1 MKKNS
6 KIIIVLILVILAGL
20 LVFLGTQ
27 QIEKPGKKE
36 EPEKEQQE
44 PPIPEY
50 EYLDENQ
57 KYVIDNIVSLN
68 EYMTDPTKTRK
79 DFGKLTNN
87 ESKFYQPMVGKE
99 AYHSYGITEIFE
111 STVKNQ
117 LASYITAQKVYITK
131 LEKLIKETY
140 KYELVGTPLYTEDKS
155 QLMQQIKVTPFNY
168 ELYEKDLTTIQEYLL
183 KQINKENLEE
193 TAEDEIFRY
202 KSRIKA
208 MDILNGQLDNYKPD
222 ETIETNIVYNVKDKK
237 DCYSCMFYMN
247 YARGVYSTKN
257 IKGTEVVYEK
267 NKTQRLNNII
277 TKAKADNM
285 YDSKD
290 PLKLGS
296 QIKE

>member
-27 QIEKPGKKE
+27 QIEKPGNKE
-36 EPEKEQQE
+36 EPAKEQQE

-57 KYVIDNIVSLN
+57 KYVIDNMVSLN
-68 EYMTDPTKTRK
+68 AYLIDSTKTRK

-87 ESKFYQPMVGKE
+87 ESKYYQPMIGKE
-99 AYHSYGITEIFE
+99 AFHNMGITDIFE
-111 STVKNQ
+111 SKIKDQ
-117 LASYITAQKVYITK
+117 LVTYSNAQKVYSAK

-168 ELYEKDLTTIQEYLL
+168 ELYDRDLTLVQEYLL
-183 KQINKENLEE
+183 KQINKENLQE
-193 TAEDEIFRY
+193 TAEDEIYRY

-208 MDILNGQLDNYKPD
+208 MDILNSQLDNYKPD
-222 ETIETNIVYNVKDKK
+222 ETIETNIVYNVKGEKN
-237 DCYSCMFYMN
+237 CYSCMFYMN
-247 YARGVYSTKN
+247 YAKGVYSTKN
-257 IKGTEVVYEK
+257 IKGTETVYE
-267 NKTQRLNNII
+267 NTQEQRLNNII

>member
-20 LVFLGTQ
+20 LVFIGTQ
-27 QIEKPGKKE
+27 QLIKMGKKE
-36 EPEKEQQE
+36 DPTQQQE

-68 EYMTDPTKTRK
+68 EYLIDSTKTRK

-87 ESKFYQPMVGKE
+87 ESKYYQPMVGKE

-111 STVKNQ
+111 STIKNQ
-117 LASYITAQKVYITK
+117 LASYINAQKVYVTK

-140 KYELVGTPLYTEDKS
+140 KYELVGTPLYTKDKS

-168 ELYEKDLTTIQEYLL
+168 ELYDRDLTTIQEYLL

-202 KSRIKA
+202 KTRIKA
-208 MDILNGQLDNYKPD
+208 MDILNSQLDNYKPD
-222 ETIETNIVYNVKDKK
+222 ETVETNIVYNVNGEKN
-237 DCYSCMFYMN
+237 CYSCMFYMN
-247 YARGVYSTKN
+247 YAKGVYSTKN
-257 IKGTEVVYEK
+257 IKGTETVYE
-267 NKTQRLNNII
+267 NTQEQRLTSII
-277 TKAKADNM
+277 SKAKEDNI
-285 YDSKD
+285 YDESD